1 MMIQM
6 MNGIDKKQLAVA
18 MMIMMPTVVP
28 SSARPMPS
36 SSGDIKAD
44 RRIPIH
50 VLAMATKYMEM

>member
-1 MMIQM
+1 MIQM

-36 SSGDIKAD
+36 SSGDTNVE
-44 RRIPIH
+44 RRIPIQ
-50 VLAMATKYMEM
+50 VFPMATK